1 MKKDTPKLIKAIL
14 AIGYEPIEPDAVGEG
29 AQIVDG
35 QWYMPRWGCDT
46 LQHVIEIIEQLPI
59 ETIKQLYVE

>member
-29 AQIVDG
+29 AQIVDR
-35 QWYMPRWGCDT
+35 QWYTPRWGCET
-46 LQHVIEIIEQLPI
+46 LEHVIEIIEQLSGE
-59 ETIKQLYVE
+59 ETK

>member
-29 AQIVDG
+29 AQIVDR
-35 QWYMPRWGCDT
+35 QWYTPRWGCET
-46 LQHVIEIIEQLPI
+46 LQHVIEIIEQLSG
-59 ETIKQLYVE
+59 EEAK